1 MIQKP
6 LSCKIK
12 KSDVQF
18 DYENV
23 IIKYTDGYESE
34 IKKMISI
41 IYDEIGDIWDEMWTW
56 DDVIDRFET
65 AVDKTA
71 SFHNVNTDVLYNYID
86 KEVDAQ
92 LGV

>member
-1 MIQKP
+1 MKLSNLMSTPIDTKTFNELPP
-6 LSCKIK
+6 LHKE
-12 KSDVQF
+12 V
-18 DYENV
+18 V
-23 IIKYTDGYESE
+23 TDFFKVLEKEDGN
-34 IKKMISI
+34 
-41 IYDEIGDIWDEMWTW
+41 
-56 DDVIDRFET
+56 VIDRFET

>member
-1 MIQKP
+1 VVTDFFKV
-6 LSCKIK
+6 LDK
-12 KSDVQF
+12 
-18 DYENV
+18 EEGNV
-23 IIKYTDGYESE
+23 IDKL
-34 IKKMISI
+34 
-41 IYDEIGDIWDEMWTW
+41 
-56 DDVIDRFET
+56 ET

>member
-1 MIQKP
+1 MKLSNLMSTDIDTKTFNELPP
-6 LSCKIK
+6 LHKEVVTDFFK
-12 KSDVQF
+12 VLEKEDG
-18 DYENV
+18 NV
-23 IIKYTDGYESE
+23 IDK
-34 IKKMISI
+34 
-41 IYDEIGDIWDEMWTW
+41 
-56 DDVIDRFET
+56 FET